1 MLSLAALRYRAVF
14 ASDGGPVREA
24 EAGVFPL
31 RGRQV
36 FQVNV
41 RLVPG
46 LTPGRAPR
54 LYGDADGTGT
64 HAVLSVAR
72 HIAISEALERW
83 AFHAVARSGRSAE
96 FGFDQDPSSNGM
108 AAFPGLFRRSARRR
122 AVLEAVERHSLI
134 GWWEGLVAGELVET
148 DWPGV
153 SAVAIPGP
161 FGGVTVVVFARSG
174 SGRFVYG
181 HAAGESL
188 GAAVERALVELA
200 RHEWVLRSHQLGSLS
215 GDGAELTDRFERRCW
230 FFSTPAGHALF
241 QERLRTPPS
250 GRLPRPVVTCDA
262 EIPGPWSRYATVW
275 RYGLQPLTG
284 GYLTAGETYFF
295 W

>member
-1 MLSLAALRYRAVF
+1 MLSPAALRYRSVF
-14 ASDGGPVREA
+14 ASDVGPVQEA
-24 EAGVFPL
+24 EAGVIPL
-31 RGRQV
+31 RGRRA

-41 RLVPG
+41 RLIPG
-46 LTPGRAPR
+46 LTPRPALR
-54 LYGDADGTGT
+54 LYSDADGTGT

-83 AFHAVARSGRSAE
+83 AFHAVARSDRAAE
-96 FGFDQDPSSNGM
+96 FGFDRDPSSNGM
-108 AAFPGLFRRSARRR
+108 SAFPGLFRRSARRR
-122 AVLEAVERHSLI
+122 AVLEAVERHCLI
-134 GWWEGLVAGELVET
+134 GWWEGLIAGELVET

-153 SAVAIPGP
+153 SAVAIEGP
-161 FGGVTVVVFARSG
+161 FGGVTTVVFGRSD

-181 HAAGESL
+181 HAAAESV

-200 RHEWVLRSHQLGSLS
+200 RHEWVLRSRQLGSLS
-215 GDGAELTDRFERRCW
+215 GDDSELTDRFERRGW

-250 GRLPRPVVTCDA
+250 GRMPRAVLTCDA

-275 RYGLQPLTG
+275 RYGLLPPSH
-284 GYLTAGETYFF
+284 GYLTAGDSYFF